1 MNRHHA
7 AFALSLCFA
16 SFGCAAEVGT
26 ELIES
31 SEQGV
36 SKSSLEKAVDAYG
49 LDWIDD
55 QTNVIRADI
64 YIPVPARD
72 VWTLVSDPNGYGDWN
87 DAITAE
93 VDEVKP
99 GETIALDAQIIL
111 GLPPTHSVE
120 KVLAV
125 DHKLRAIAWHRDF
138 GFGQVT
144 ERWQFVVPEG
154 KGCRYIT
161 ALHAPKVLGFF
172 MNLTVTQGVRAS
184 FERFAKS
191 LKTESIRRFP

>member
-1 MNRHHA
+1 MRCHHL
-7 AFALSLCFA
+7 FLTLSLCIA
-16 SFGCAAEVGT
+16 PLSCAAEV
-26 ELIES
+26 ESEPVES
-31 SEQGV
+31 SEQGA
-36 SKSSLEKAVDAYG
+36 SKTSFEKAVDAYG

-55 QTNVIRADI
+55 QTNVIRAEI

-72 VWTLVSDPNGYGDWN
+72 VWKLVSDPNGYADWN

-93 VDEVKP
+93 VNEVRP
-99 GETIALDAQIIL
+99 GETIALDAQIID

-125 DHKLRAIAWHRDF
+125 DNKLRAIAWHRDF

-161 ALHAPKVLGFF
+161 ALHQPKVLGFF